1 MSSDTAYPTLTSWAK
16 TTLTYLFEA
25 DPHNF
30 DDSIVKYLAKDVE
43 FVVING
49 KQLTKEEYVT
59 RLHASRGTFKT
70 AKVEFLHAVEVQ
82 DQEGSEKA
90 GAVSVFFTA
99 HIVENEEIDGQ
110 PITETAT
117 ASFHLKIKEDTTLEP
132 PPGGGHFDPRRV
144 VALNTVYTRVR
155 HLPST
160 HQT

>member
-82 DQEGSEKA
+82 DQEGSEK
-90 GAVSVFFTA
+90 VR
-99 HIVENEEIDGQ
+99 
-110 PITETAT
+110 
-117 ASFHLKIKEDTTLEP
+117 KIYDCPHEYCSSLLIGWSGERIL
-132 PPGGGHFDPRRV
+132 HRSHR
-144 VALNTVYTRVR
+144 
-155 HLPST
+155 
-160 HQT
+160 